1 MALLCLV
8 GVAGSCSSDRV
19 ETAAPAAT
27 SGPRDGSLSGI
38 QRSNPPVVGGIE
50 LRDARTDTPFSL
62 MPPKGEVMLVY
73 FGYTSCPDVCPTTL
87 SDVRR
92 VLRSLDADRSGRV
105 TLIFVTVDP
114 GRDTAE
120 VLDGYVSSFVDSN
133 HVVRIEDQTALRDVQ
148 RPFGARS
155 ELGPKH
161 EDGTYEVAHTGVL
174 YAVND
179 EGKVAVEW
187 PFGTDSDTIAH
198 DLGILLAATGS

>member
-1 MALLCLV
+1 
-8 GVAGSCSSDRV
+8 
-19 ETAAPAAT
+19 
-27 SGPRDGSLSGI
+27 
-38 QRSNPPVVGGIE
+38 
-50 LRDARTDTPFSL
+50 

-92 VLRSLDADRSGRV
+92 ALRGLGEDRAGRV
-105 TLIFVTVDP
+105 ALTFITVDP
-114 GRDTAE
+114 ERDTAS
-120 VLDGYVSSFVDSN
+120 VLDGYVSSFVTPN
-133 HVVRIEDQTALRDVQ
+133 HVVRIDDPAALREVQ

-161 EDGTYEVAHTGVL
+161 DDGTYEVAHTGVL

-198 DLGILLAATGS
+198 DLGILLGATGS